1 MPAAFLGCCSRSRDL
16 PPTSTWKNT
25 EETIPRINVN
35 FNKRSRSSSTI
46 VPTFLT
52 SGAVISTRFSCLQ
65 YNNYKNNKVSTS
77 YDLIAKLEALKHSNT
92 QQQEQKRE
100 VRATRA
106 LKHSPATTAAELR
119 CFFIC
124 SRFDCEVGSIRTLT
138 SNNSI
143 DTGNGAET
151 TPAPLQQRSR
161 TRRVPKFVFQKG
173 AKVRL

>member
-35 FNKRSRSSSTI
+35 FNKRSRSSKYHSSDVLPSRCCHLHEILLPAITTTI
-46 VPTFLT
+46 RT
-52 SGAVISTRFSCLQ
+52 
-65 YNNYKNNKVSTS
+65 KNNKVSNS
-77 YDLIAKLEALKHSNT
+77 LFL
-92 QQQEQKRE
+92 
-100 VRATRA
+100 
-106 LKHSPATTAAELR
+106 
-119 CFFIC
+119 IC
-124 SRFDCEVGSIRTLT
+124 SGFDCEVGSIRTLT